1 MKNRFLIVVGI
12 SIFFFNCKKEM
23 KTEEVKIGSLKTVTD
38 TSQVDTNAMDI
49 HNSQNALDWYGVY
62 KGVTPCADCEGIDT
76 EISLNKDLTFI
87 LKTKYL
93 GKKDLTVFE
102 KKGTFS
108 WDVTGSVI
116 SLNDM
121 KGSPNQY
128 KVKENKLIQL
138 DMGGKEIAGALAEK
152 YILKK

>member
-93 GKKDLTVFE
+93 GKRDQTVFE

>member
-102 KKGTFS
+102 KTGTFS